1 MNKEQFKK
9 NQPIVHRVLSNALK
23 HNRLAHAYL
32 FTGAKGKIKQDTA
45 ILFAQSLICS
55 HVDEDGFACQECDSC
70 LRIQKEESYDYK
82 YIHGNIE
89 RIKKKD
95 IVDLQDFFSTTS
107 QEVGNKRIYILD
119 GFDQATKD
127 ASKSLLKFLEEPSKD
142 IYAILIANDKNNILP
157 TIQSRCQIVT
167 FRPDSVLEVKEQL
180 KQIVDEECA
189 QMLAMTG
196 YSYEEV
202 LELKEKEEFDK
213 VREFSEAYS
222 SHWDS
227 FEEIGIMQMDR
238 MVPKSKYMEK
248 QWIRLWIQWMLYL
261 IRQKNLDVSTY
272 TKIQKILVE
281 SLDVL
286 KIPVDTAMLM
296 DQIYN
301 RIRKVVSQ

>member
-1 MNKEQFKK
+1 M
-9 NQPIVHRVLSNALK
+9 
-23 HNRLAHAYL
+23 
-32 FTGAKGKIKQDTA
+32 
-45 ILFAQSLICS
+45 
-55 HVDEDGFACQECDSC
+55 
-70 LRIQKEESYDYK
+70 
-82 YIHGNIE
+82 
-89 RIKKKD
+89 
-95 IVDLQDFFSTTS
+95 
-107 QEVGNKRIYILD
+107 
-119 GFDQATKD
+119 
-127 ASKSLLKFLEEPSKD
+127 
-142 IYAILIANDKNNILP
+142 
-157 TIQSRCQIVT
+157 
-167 FRPDSVLEVKEQL
+167 
-180 KQIVDEECA
+180 DEECA
-189 QMLAMTG
+189 QMLAMNG
-196 YSYEEV
+196 YSYAEV

-213 VREFSEAYS
+213 VREFAEAYS